1 MDSPAGVSRVA
12 AQQAGVQPA
21 AGPQDSARAAV
32 RQRPHITACAL
43 VSPLGPAVRYVLRG
57 GPHVMTAAGNALGLA
72 ISQTACRAA
81 TNAAVNGGPAAL
93 WLGPDEQLLLGAEG
107 NDIAAALGPALRE
120 LPHSLVDVSH
130 RQTALQVSGPGAAV
144 LLNAGCPL
152 DLDPSAFPVGMCT
165 RTVLAKAEIVLWR
178 TAEDIFHIEV
188 WRSFA
193 AYVSRFL
200 AEAAREIAL

>member
-1 MDSPAGVSRVA
+1 
-12 AQQAGVQPA
+12 
-21 AGPQDSARAAV
+21 
-32 RQRPHITACAL
+32 
-43 VSPLGPAVRYVLRG
+43 
-57 GPHVMTAAGNALGLA
+57 
-72 ISQTACRAA
+72 
-81 TNAAVNGGPAAL
+81 
-93 WLGPDEQLLLGAEG
+93 LLLGAEG

-144 LLNAGCPL
+144 LLSAGCPL